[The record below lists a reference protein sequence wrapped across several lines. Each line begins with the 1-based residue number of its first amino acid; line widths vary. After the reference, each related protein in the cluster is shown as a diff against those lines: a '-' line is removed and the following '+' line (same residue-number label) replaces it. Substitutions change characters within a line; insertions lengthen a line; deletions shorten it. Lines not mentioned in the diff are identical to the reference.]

1 MKFRVLFFVI
11 TIIMCVVFVFTGCDT
26 SSSIKSEDTSSS
38 TSNEGSILPYTEYFR
53 FELNNDG
60 KSYTVA
66 SVYRKCPTNIVV
78 PEKYNGLPVTVIGR
92 SAFAEIKQLES
103 VVLPNTIVEIG
114 NFAFGMCTA
123 LNEIN
128 IPDSVVAIRSEA
140 FFYCRSLT
148 EIVIP
153 DSVQEIEVNAFGY
166 CTSLERVSI
175 GNNIKVIEDQ
185 TFYGCVALKEI
196 KFPQNLEEIGSRA
209 FFGCE
214 SLLLSDLP
222 SSLKKI
228 GESAFVNCYSITC
241 LTLPESLQIIEEK
254 AFAGCDCL
262 FEICNKSSIE
272 IEVGENANNFGASC
286 LKRII
291 DDRSQSNIKI
301 ENDFMVYD
309 DGEEL
314 ILMKYLGDSEEVVFP
329 EYPNDRKYTI
339 YRRVFPVDNNIKS
352 ITLSKSVGYVREYA
366 FQHCVHL
373 ESVTFDCEGAKI
385 DYYAFYNSTNNVNL
399 RKNVKNIYINAINI
413 YESSYDYSFNYTNFS
428 KVENIVFGNQITKV
442 PDYFFCGSSSLQS
455 VVFSSSVEDIG
466 EGAFRDCINLK
477 TIIMPE
483 DIKITEIK
491 DDTFQRC
498 RIEQFVVPKSV
509 TRIGK
514 NAFSYTAL
522 KEISL
527 PENLTVID
535 ESAFAQCVLLE
546 SIKIP
551 DSVEIIGKS
560 AFGGC
565 VKLTQVNVNET
576 SSLHTIDEFAFGG
589 CSNLKNIFL
598 PKTLKNIAPYSF
610 SSCERLMAFEM
621 DPENPYYLVYEK
633 NIYTKDFTV
642 FVCKAPGNALTIT
655 IPSSVKKI
663 GEGAFYTNK
672 MKSLIFEEGSNLEI
686 IGEKAFCYSGIQTI
700 ILPPSVRVI
709 EEGAFSYCQVLE
721 SISFENGT
729 HLERIEKDAFRGCYQ
744 LDSISIP
751 LSVKFIGIG
760 AFRGTLD
767 DIYYE
772 GTLEEWEK
780 IVKEQGWL
788 STQFSVEI
796 HCIDQTIVIE

>member
-66 SVYRKCPTNIVV
+66 SVYRECPTNIVV

-114 NFAFGMCTA
+114 DFAFGMCTA

-196 KFPQNLEEIGSRA
+196 KFPQNLEEIG
-209 FFGCE
+209 
-214 SLLLSDLP
+214 
-222 SSLKKI
+222 
-228 GESAFVNCYSITC
+228 ESAFVNCYSITC

-254 AFAGCDCL
+254 AFSGCDCL

-428 KVENIVFGNQITKV
+428 KVENIVFGDQVTKV
-442 PDYFFCGSSSLQS
+442 PDYFFCDSSSLQS

-466 EGAFRDCINLK
+466 EGAFRGCINLK

-788 STQFSVEI
+788 STSFSVEI